1 MKTTSD
7 TQGPNSDIVTEGIRV
22 QAAAQYLPNDS
33 SPDDNEYLY
42 MYRIRITNEGSRP
55 AKLHSR
61 HWVIIDAHNDREEVV
76 GQGVV
81 GKQPRLA
88 PGELFE
94 YTSSCPL
101 KTHWGTMEGAYTFLR
116 EGGEPFQVAIGRFF
130 LVPSVD
136 NALV

>member
-1 MKTTSD
+1 MSEHTDDQS
-7 TQGPNSDIVTEGIRV
+7 PNSDTLTHDIRV
-22 QAAAQYLPNDS
+22 EAAAQYLPEESD
-33 SPDDNEYLY
+33 PEHKQYLY
-42 MYRIRITNEGSRP
+42 MYRIRMTNEGREP
-55 AKLHSR
+55 VKLHAR
-61 HWVIIDAHNDREEVV
+61 HWIIIDANNHRQEVV

-81 GKQPRLA
+81 GKQPDLA

-101 KTHWGTMEGAYTFLR
+101 STKWGTMEGFYTFTS
-116 EGGEPFQVAIGRFF
+116 ETSEPLQVEIGRFF